1 MRLVVARLGKSLY
14 EVVGVARGAS
24 NVEIK
29 KVRRAGCSG
38 VLRRSSSY
46 CTMMMFMILLPS
58 SSALTT
64 NKPRDALNTM
74 EGLY

>member
-29 KVRRAGCSG
+29 KVRRVVG
-38 VLRRSSSY
+38 VVTCYVEARHIAR
-46 CTMMMFMILLPS
+46 
-58 SSALTT
+58 
-64 NKPRDALNTM
+64 
-74 EGLY
+74 